1 MTHSR
6 CFIKWK
12 SKVAPVPSS
21 GIEKLETD
29 TFKLQSFQ
37 TLTGVKFVIT
47 AEAGTPDLGA
57 VLQEIYELYTDYVLK
72 VTIVVFS
79 SFGHIL
85 WLPDFWLLVIA
96 EVHPGPPLVPMA
108 AFLVIANEVPSA
120 QLAVFRGMLRIHAL
134 APLALGARMRV
145 TDTVGI
151 KPILSKWDMHLS
163 QIELW
168 S

>member
-1 MTHSR
+1 MIHAKEVSRLLQSPVRSSVLSTEYVDRRLGSFCSYPLALTHSR

-72 VTIVVFS
+72 VTTVVFS
-79 SFGHIL
+79 SFGHI
-85 WLPDFWLLVIA
+85 F
-96 EVHPGPPLVPMA
+96 G
-108 AFLVIANEVPSA
+108 
-120 QLAVFRGMLRIHAL
+120 
-134 APLALGARMRV
+134 
-145 TDTVGI
+145 
-151 KPILSKWDMHLS
+151 S
-163 QIELW
+163 QIFG
-168 S
+168 SS